1 VPVRGE
7 ALGARFHVR
16 VALLY
21 ALETELLD
29 PSAVPL
35 DVAVTFGEAKA

>member
-1 VPVRGE
+1 MPVRGE

-21 ALETELLD
+21 ALETELVD
-29 PSAVPL
+29 PTAKPV
-35 DVAVTFGEAKA
+35 DVIANFGQADA